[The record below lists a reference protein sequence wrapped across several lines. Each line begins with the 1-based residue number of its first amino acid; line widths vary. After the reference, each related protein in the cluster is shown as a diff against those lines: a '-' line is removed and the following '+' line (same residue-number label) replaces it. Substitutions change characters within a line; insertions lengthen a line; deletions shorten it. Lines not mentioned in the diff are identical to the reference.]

1 MALKIQIKPS
11 QKILING
18 AVIENASGRAASLI
32 VHNNAAILRDQD
44 IMQPEA
50 AVTPAT
56 RTYYALQCMYIFPDE
71 ATRYKSIFKGFVET
85 YEQAA
90 PSSRPIIDEICVLV
104 DSGHVFQALKAAR
117 KLIAHEG
124 EVLRNVEQKLAQTLR
139 HTDRA
144 GKSPQD

>member
-32 VHNNAAILRDQD
+32 IHNTAAILRDQD
-44 IMQPEA
+44 IMQPDEA
-50 AVTPAT
+50 RTPAT

-71 ATRYKSIFKGFVET
+71 ADHYKAIFKGFMET
-85 YEQAA
+85 YTKAA
-90 PSSRPIIDEICVLV
+90 PSARPIAEEIAHNV
-104 DSGHVFQALKAAR
+104 DSGHIFQALKAAR

-124 EVLRNVEQKLAQTLR
+124 EVLRNVEEKLAETLR
-139 HTDRA
+139 HTD
-144 GKSPQD
+144 